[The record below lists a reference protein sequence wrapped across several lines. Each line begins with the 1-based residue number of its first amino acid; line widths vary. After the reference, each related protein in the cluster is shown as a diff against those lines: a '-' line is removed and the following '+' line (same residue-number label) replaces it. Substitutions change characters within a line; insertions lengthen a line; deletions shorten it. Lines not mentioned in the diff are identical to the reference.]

1 MRWNFSANNTD
12 MLVEKAN
19 SIIDNTLAIGY
30 TPKYAFTDAGI
41 LRISSFRGR

>member
-19 SIIDNTLAIGY
+19 SIIDNTLSNSVHSKI
-30 TPKYAFTDAGI
+30 
-41 LRISSFRGR
+41 